1 MEQRTN
7 NAGWPKAGELIQ
19 MAGTHPLEA
28 SDRAILNILYQHAH
42 NSGRMTDPTAE
53 WEIPLCEIRPS
64 SHQGNERLYESLQ
77 RLRRVEVTLSYYAPG
92 KGNQEPEERLLLT
105 GLFDFFDVSAR
116 ELEKRATLRFGL
128 PKKLAPLL
136 ARSDRWGRIK
146 AEVVCAMTSKYAIA
160 LYETIQLRAH
170 LDRCVETF
178 PIERF
183 REQLGVPPGAYEN
196 GTNFMT
202 KVITPALLEVNGLS
216 DVGVKVDCVADT
228 PARRSPAS
236 PWRGGRSKGTSSER
250 LCRNGAGASSVGWRG
265 SRERLRLSR
274 RCFPHLRP
282 AQDDRLPHL
291 PISTTLCIDGIGH
304 SHPLSG
310 FVDQPTGPL
319 S

>member
-42 NSGRMTDPTAE
+42 DSGRMTDPTAE

-146 AEVVCAMTSKYAIA
+146 AEVVCAMTLKYAIA

-216 DVGVKVDCVADT
+216 DVGVKVELCRRHARAPISGVTVAWWKKQGDEFRAT
-228 PARRSPAS
+228 LQER
-236 PWRGGRSKGTSSER
+236 GRSKLGRMAR
-250 LCRNGAGASSVGWRG
+250 LKGKTEIVAPLLPPLATGAG
-265 SRERLRLSR
+265 
-274 RCFPHLRP
+274 
-282 AQDDRLPHL
+282 
-291 PISTTLCIDGIGH
+291 
-304 SHPLSG
+304 
-310 FVDQPTGPL
+310 
-319 S
+319 